1 MYMIT
6 IEDLSKVLEDLH
18 KTVELEYKDIEAE
31 VKNRLADLA
40 LYVISAKIKKET
52 EVETKEKIEELLEEN
67 NN

>member
-40 LYVISAKIKKET
+40 LYVISAKIKKAT